1 MFENWHWKSRFTT
14 FRAKRASNNF
24 IRCPNKFWMIMKPQ
38 KIDGD
43 FQELKW
49 DTFSVFKTV
58 CSWSRMMIPTLFPI
72 HNTKSD
78 WRDIKNPEV
87 MRNDARSGQVSWLF
101 VAMTFLIESR
111 QRKPTTQ
118 KATLSGFWEERY
130 YRVVVVVHTFV
141 LWWCVIGLMCAFLIC
156 YAASNTLRIAKE
168 ELTPPSR
175 PKGISETWAHSVCK

>member
-1 MFENWHWKSRFTT
+1 MMIFENQNATLWCF
-14 FRAKRASNNF
+14 
-24 IRCPNKFWMIMKPQ
+24 
-38 KIDGD
+38 
-43 FQELKW
+43 E
-49 DTFSVFKTV
+49 TV

-130 YRVVVVVHTFV
+130 YRVVVVHSTHLYCDDLRYGFDVCLFDLLCCKQHIKDCKGGTDSSLLILLDLREFLGLGHCVHAK
-141 LWWCVIGLMCAFLIC
+141 IGYLNFAPKSPKFWIFKYCDNM
-156 YAASNTLRIAKE
+156 TWLRN
-168 ELTPPSR
+168 
-175 PKGISETWAHSVCK
+175 